1 MKSNLKIVNKTK
13 SLNFKKIAQTRRQR
27 GYNWEDTLVKR
38 FNKMD
43 DWKAFRLGSPSV
55 ALPDILC
62 VNNID
67 SIIFTIEAKSGT
79 GTTLTVP
86 FDQIIRCLSWTNNF
100 TVYKT
105 RKVILAFKF
114 LSKKRIGVGKYEKR
128 ELREFYKIWNAK
140 KDPIDI
146 VCKYDGTTY
155 ALIQGE
161 KKKLNLKVFF
171 LSQISSHLKYQCMN
185 QHIQLKIYLN
195 LFSVLVNKIYF
206 LMVDTFSI

>member
-1 MKSNLKIVNKTK
+1 MKSSLKIENKTK

-38 FNKMD
+38 FNKMEN
-43 DWKAFRLGSPSV
+43 WKAFRLGSPSV

-62 VNNID
+62 VNNTN
-67 SIIFTIEAKSGT
+67 SMIFTIEAKSGT

-86 FDQIIRCLSWTNNF
+86 FDQITRCLNWTNNF

-114 LSKKRIGVGKYEKR
+114 LSKKRIGVGEYEKR
-128 ELREFYKIWNAK
+128 ELREFYKVWNERK
-140 KDPIDI
+140 IPTDM
-146 VCKYDGTTY
+146 VCRYDGTTY

-161 KKKLNLKVFF
+161 KKKMNLKDYTMPF
-171 LSQISSHLKYQCMN
+171 
-185 QHIQLKIYLN
+185 
-195 LFSVLVNKIYF
+195 
-206 LMVDTFSI
+206 

>member
-1 MKSNLKIVNKTK
+1 MRSNLKIENRTK

-38 FNKMD
+38 FNKLGN
-43 DWKAFRLGSPSV
+43 WKAFRLGSPSV

-62 VNNID
+62 VNNED
-67 SIIFTIEAKSGT
+67 SLIFTIEAKSGT

-86 FDQIIRCLSWTNNF
+86 FDQITRCLNWTNNF

-114 LSKKRIGVGKYEKR
+114 LSKKRIGVGLYEKR
-128 ELREFYKIWNAK
+128 ELREFYKAWNEK
-140 KDPIDI
+140 KSPTDI

-155 ALIQGE
+155 TLIQGE
-161 KKKLNLKVFF
+161 KKKVD
-171 LSQISSHLKYQCMN
+171 LSDYEMPFISRHRRTVSKDN
-185 QHIQLKIYLN
+185 
-195 LFSVLVNKIYF
+195 
-206 LMVDTFSI
+206 

>member
-1 MKSNLKIVNKTK
+1 MDCMRSNLKIVNKTK

-38 FNKMD
+38 FNKMEN
-43 DWKAFRLGSPSV
+43 WNAFRLGSPSV

-62 VNNID
+62 VNNTD
-67 SIIFTIEAKSGT
+67 SMIFTIEAKSGT

-86 FDQIIRCLSWTNNF
+86 FDQIIRCLNWTNNF

-114 LSKKRIGVGKYEKR
+114 LSKKRTGVGKYEKR
-128 ELREFYKIWNAK
+128 ELREFYKIWNSK

-146 VCKYDGTTY
+146 VCKYDGATY
-155 ALIQGE
+155 ALIQGK
-161 KKKLNLKVFF
+161 KKKLDLKDYQMPFK
-171 LSQISSHLKYQCMN
+171 SKYQ
-185 QHIQLKIYLN
+185 KII
-195 LFSVLVNKIYF
+195 SK
-206 LMVDTFSI
+206 